1 MLVCFADVRREVDHV
16 AELDDLLDG
25 LAASGDPILVELAG
39 GSAVLSVGIGRQD
52 AAVVLFRDADG
63 APWCARSNNGWSMGT
78 GADLEFAKNGTPY
91 RFFDHAA
98 VTPAAMQEAAR
109 AFVRSPGVRPSALT
123 WVSEGAA
130 PDARDGGQHGS

>member
-1 MLVCFADVRREVDHV
+1 MLVCFADVRREVDRV

-39 GSAVLSVGIGRQD
+39 GSAVLSVAVGRQD

-63 APWCARSNNGWSMGT
+63 APWCARSDNGWPMDT
-78 GADLEFAKNGTPY
+78 GADLEFVKNGTPY
-91 RFFDHAA
+91 RFFNPAA

-123 WVSEGAA
+123 WVPEGAT
-130 PDARDGGQHGS
+130 PDTSDGGQCGP